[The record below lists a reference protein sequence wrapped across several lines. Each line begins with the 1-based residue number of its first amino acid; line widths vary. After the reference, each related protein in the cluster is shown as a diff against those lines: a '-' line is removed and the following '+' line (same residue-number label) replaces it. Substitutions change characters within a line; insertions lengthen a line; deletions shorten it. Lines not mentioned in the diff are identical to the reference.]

1 MQFCK
6 KKPIRNAKAV
16 GDEGPSPCSHT
27 ATYLKYKQQLAIA
40 SRVWAYMFKQT
51 QRKMRYTI
59 YLVNLHYSYICI
71 QRETIFTASQ
81 KQNVNGPTLIDT

>member
-1 MQFCK
+1 MRRIAKFYPSETYCK
-6 KKPIRNAKAV
+6 FAKLLRKRKKIRN
-16 GDEGPSPCSHT
+16 

-59 YLVNLHYSYICI
+59 
-71 QRETIFTASQ
+71 
-81 KQNVNGPTLIDT
+81 